1 MEAAARGAAESV
13 LTMRLRGSFDSD
25 ASLAPVNGSET
36 SSGVQNESQTVPLSP
51 DHKPVPDWMSERG
64 TEVALGF
71 VPHQGENRRTRLGES
86 ARFSPKEDPGVRRRY
101 VKQRDT
107 KRRGKLDVE
116 LRRLQRKA
124 AK

>member
-1 MEAAARGAAESV
+1 V
-13 LTMRLRGSFDSD
+13 DLPIT
-25 ASLAPVNGSET
+25 VNGSEG
-36 SSGVQNESQTVPLSP
+36 SAGGENESQNVQVSEEYA
-51 DHKPVPDWMSERG
+51 PVAAWASGEIG

-71 VPHQGENRRTRLGES
+71 IPHDGENRKTRLGEA
-86 ARFSPKEDPGVRRRY
+86 ARFVAKEDPGVRRRY

-124 AK
+124 RKK